1 MRTKKEKFGQEK
13 TGWQRQKWTRRRI
26 IRTWPNTANR
36 IQLASTRLVENC
48 KKKRPENRT
57 ITLACCWGAPLKE
70 ERRIE
75 RAHDDGKIRWMF
87 RAGFLRFFFLLLFL
101 GREIESR
108 PWRVTDATGDNSKT
122 PRTANGV
129 FWLLKFFFVSQFSRA
144 VAFDRSLSQADAVE
158 EKTEKK
164 TKEERTPR
172 SEKPGPTSR
181 VDQWMES
188 TRSDMGGS
196 RDRCRLTGHAVRQ
209 RRIEWGSFSFRR
221 CCLSWSFLF
230 SLLVSLSFSSPVTDR
245 CWCVCVSIQVTLM
258 RDYRVVLYRDFLFF
272 SRQNGDQE
280 VLGTRENDPSCLLL
294 IGSGR
299 KRLNFLRVRR
309 ICGWRRP
316 SSRNA
321 NGFFC
326 LLSQPLLVGQI
337 TGFPIA
343 QRVHVWRDR
352 HRSRNPVTKSARGA
366 WRWIE
371 SSLILIAFLQ
381 ETYPD

>member
-87 RAGFLRFFFLLLFL
+87 RAGFLRFFFCCCSSAVKSNH
-101 GREIESR
+101 GRGGSQTPQVITVKPHELRTVFFGCWSFFSFHNSLVQLHSTAAWAKLMR
-108 PWRVTDATGDNSKT
+108 WRK
-122 PRTANGV
+122 
-129 FWLLKFFFVSQFSRA
+129 KQ
-144 VAFDRSLSQADAVE
+144 
-158 EKTEKK
+158 KKK

-196 RDRCRLTGHAVRQ
+196 RDCCRLTGHAVRQ

-326 LLSQPLLVGQI
+326 FLSQPLLVGQI